1 MMTGIAEILTGL
13 INGAGA
19 DTTVLTVVHETVL
32 EEDFLNLAIGVW
44 EFRAVFAIPA
54 LRR

>member
-1 MMTGIAEILTGL
+1 MTGIAEILTGL
-13 INGAGA
+13 IKWGWRRYNRLDSCTRDGSRR
-19 DTTVLTVVHETVL
+19 
-32 EEDFLNLAIGVW
+32 DFLNLAIGVW